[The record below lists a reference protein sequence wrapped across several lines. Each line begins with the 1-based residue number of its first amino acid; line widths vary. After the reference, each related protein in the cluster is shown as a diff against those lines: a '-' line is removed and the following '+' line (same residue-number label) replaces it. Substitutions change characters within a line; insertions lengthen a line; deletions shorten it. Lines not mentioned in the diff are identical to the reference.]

1 MTTRFVPLIAV
12 LTSFC
17 MYGQNIEVSGYVRDT
32 HGNPMPYANVILL
45 SARDSVAVKG
55 SSANDAGFFAISQL
69 EPDLYFLTA
78 TYLGYKALWVPLEL
92 SRDVRIGALVLEE
105 DSEQLQEVVV
115 SVRQPVIERTA
126 DRLIFK
132 VENSVVSQGTT
143 WDILKNTPGI
153 ITARDNLEIRGRTAS
168 VYLNDR
174 KVQLAPAEVL
184 DLLKGLSGDV
194 ISSVEVIPV
203 PPASYEADDG
213 PVINIRTRHNIIPGY
228 KGSLTASQT
237 TAVYPKYSAGTS
249 HYYKGGKF
257 SVFGNYSF
265 SPRKELRRDESSV
278 NYINTQDQVFARWNT
293 DTERVRRSWGQQ
305 ANVLFEYQL
314 SEKDLL
320 GLASSWTYS
329 PNKTS
334 DINLETRMR
343 NGQGILDSTLNTNTL
358 VEEDQSNLSADLNY
372 RRDFEKQ
379 GANLRVNLHYTN
391 AGLDRSQDGTSNY
404 FNPAGA
410 FLREFSFGTEATQ
423 DIDIWTAQADVS
435 NPIPSGNLET
445 GLKTS
450 VIRTRNRIDFLD
462 VNNTVPP
469 FDIALSDRFEYD
481 ENVYAAY
488 ASLDKTWGPWS
499 LKLGLRLE
507 QTEVRARSLTLDQ
520 INSQSYLEWFP
531 SAFIQRSLGE
541 KHSISL
547 SYSRQLTRP
556 NYADLNPFRF
566 FLNENDY
573 SEGNPNL
580 VPNFNNNLNLN
591 LNLDNTVFFDLY
603 YRDNG
608 AYIGAYSFQDNVNQ
622 TLLEINQ
629 NAEKSISYGLDL
641 TISTPILPF
650 WNIYSYNSVFYEAET
665 FMAVQSQIE
674 TYKNDVS
681 GFYGYLANYLNL
693 TKSGDL
699 SAEVSAVYLSGF
711 LLGSYQVSE
720 TITLNAGISQ
730 NLWQGRG
737 RISLVAEDLLGR
749 ANATYTT
756 RYANQDNTVFYK
768 PETQFVRLSFTYN
781 FGNYRL
787 QNKEAER
794 NSDEQR
800 RIDPD

>member
-1 MTTRFVPLIAV
+1 MTARFIPLIAV

-17 MYGQNIEVSGYVRDT
+17 MYGQTIEVSGYVRDT
-32 HGNPMPYANVILL
+32 RGNPMPYSNVILL
-45 SARDSVAVKG
+45 SAADSVAVKG
-55 SSANDAGFFAISQL
+55 SSANESGFFAISGL
-69 EPDLYFLTA
+69 EPDLYYLTA
-78 TYLGYKALWVPLEL
+78 SYLGYKSLWVPLEL
-92 SRDVRIGALVLEE
+92 QRDVRIGALVLEE
-105 DSEQLQEVVV
+105 DSQQLDEVVV
-115 SVRQPVIERTA
+115 SVRQPTIERTA

-143 WDILKNTPGI
+143 WDILRNTPGV
-153 ITARDNLEIRGRTAS
+153 ITARDNLEIRGRAAT

-184 DLLKGLSGDV
+184 ELLKGLSGDV

-213 PVINIRTRHNIIPGY
+213 PVINIRTRHNIVPGY
-228 KGSLTASQT
+228 KGSVTASQT
-237 TAVYPKYSAGTS
+237 TAVYPKYSVGTS

-257 SVFGNYSF
+257 SVFGNYAF
-265 SPRKELRRDESSV
+265 NPRKELRQDESSV
-278 NYINTQDQVFARWNT
+278 NYINAQDQVFARWNT
-293 DTERVRRSWGQQ
+293 GTERLRRSWTQQ

-314 SEKDLL
+314 SGKDLL
-320 GLASSWTYS
+320 SLASTWNFS

-334 DINLETRMR
+334 EINLETLMR
-343 NGQGILDSTLNTNTL
+343 NGQGSLDSTLNTRTL
-358 VEEDQSNLSADLNY
+358 VVEDQSNLSADLNY

-379 GANLRVNLHYTN
+379 GANLRTNIHYTN
-391 AGLDRSQDGTSNY
+391 AVLDRSQDGTSNY
-404 FNPAGA
+404 FNPSGA
-410 FLREFSFGTEATQ
+410 FLRNFSFGTEAEQ
-423 DIDIWTAQADVS
+423 DIDIWTAQADLS
-435 NPIPSGNLET
+435 NPVPSGSLEA

-488 ASLDKTWGPWS
+488 ASLDKTWGAWS
-499 LKLGLRLE
+499 LKLGLRAE

-531 SAFIQRSLGE
+531 SVFVQRSLGE
-541 KHSISL
+541 KHSVSL

-591 LNLDNTVFFDLY
+591 LNLNNTVFFDVY

-641 TISTPILPF
+641 TVSTAIFPF
-650 WNIYSYNSVFYEAET
+650 WSIYSYNSVFYEAET
-665 FMAVQSQIE
+665 FMAVQSDIE

-681 GFYGYLANYLNL
+681 GFYGYLANYLDLN
-693 TKSGDL
+693 KSGDL
-699 SAEVSAVYLSGF
+699 SAEVSMVYLSGF

-720 TITLNAGISQ
+720 TITLNAGLSQ
-730 NLWQGRG
+730 NLWKGRG
-737 RISLVAEDLLGR
+737 RLSLVAEDLLGR

-756 RYANQDNTVFYK
+756 RYANQDNTAFYK
-768 PETQFVRLSFTYN
+768 PETRFVRLTFTYN

-787 QNKEAER
+787 QNKETGSD
-794 NSDEQR
+794 NDEQR